1 MQDFQAE
8 SSWKEKAK
16 LPVRHEGRKRTIL
29 REEVTN
35 HTTEH
40 RLQ

>member
-8 SSWKEKAK
+8 SSGKKAK
-16 LPVRHEGRKRTIL
+16 LPARHEGRKRTPR

-40 RLQ
+40 RLR